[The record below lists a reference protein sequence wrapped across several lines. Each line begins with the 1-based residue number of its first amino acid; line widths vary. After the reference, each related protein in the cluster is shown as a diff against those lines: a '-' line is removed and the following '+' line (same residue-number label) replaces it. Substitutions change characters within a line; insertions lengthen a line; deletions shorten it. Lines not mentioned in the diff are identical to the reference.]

1 MLDILMSK
9 CSAGFK
15 TTSHRDLYMTTKYI
29 VIALIFFSFSAKSSS
44 DFSQLETLFTQ
55 WRTFE
60 VPPLHE
66 QAPDYRQQTFEKRH
80 AKWAQFKTQLLA
92 FNKSQWT
99 VAQQVD
105 WFVMLAELNGYEF
118 NEKVL
123 KPWQRD
129 PAFYKQV
136 WTYKSDVPAHEGPS
150 PHYLTEL
157 WSYTFPLRET
167 EQTRLINDLSR
178 IKPFHTQAKENLTGN
193 AKELWVAGIRDIQ
206 NQHKNL
212 LHITPQIDIT
222 KNAILIKIH
231 QQAIQST
238 GELVVWLQAQSATK
252 TGPSGL
258 GIEHYTW
265 YQQHVHMLPM
275 TWEDEERLLR
285 RELDRAWASLKL
297 EEHRNSGL
305 PELVSVKNAA
315 EYDLLASKSAEFFL
329 TFLDEKNIVTVAD
342 YFKPALYAKL
352 GSFKP
357 EANRHFFHIGSHLDP
372 TPLYS
377 HFYHWFE
384 LAIMENDPN
393 PRTIRKE
400 ALLYNIFDSRNEGT
414 ATAVEEV
421 FMHAGLY
428 DHNPRTREI
437 VWIMLAQ
444 RAARGLGS
452 LYAHANQ
459 MTMQQAGE
467 IHMNYTPRGWM
478 KTEPDLLIF
487 EQHLYLRQPGYGT
500 SYVTGKALLDTAMA
514 QKAKLDEEQGQYFT
528 LKSFFDQL
536 NSIGGVPIAL
546 GTWEMTGIKPA
557 FLNDVE
563 KLAKT
568 PLQ

>member
-1 MLDILMSK
+1 MKS
-9 CSAGFK
+9 
-15 TTSHRDLYMTTKYI
+15 KYI
-29 VIALIFFSFSAKSSS
+29 VITLLFFTFGAKSSA
-44 DFSQLETLFTQ
+44 DFSQLETLFSQ

-66 QAPDYRQQTFEKRH
+66 LAPDYRQQTFEKRH
-80 AKWAQFKTQLLA
+80 AKWVQFKTQLLA
-92 FNKSQWT
+92 LDRSQWS

-118 NEKVL
+118 NEQVL

-157 WSYTFPLRET
+157 WSYSYPLSAI

-178 IKPFHTQAKENLTGN
+178 IKPFHKQAKINLTGN

-206 NQHKNL
+206 TQRQDL
-212 LHITPQIDIT
+212 LGITSQIEST
-222 KNAILIKIH
+222 TNATLIKTH
-231 QQAIQST
+231 QQAIEST
-238 GELVVWLQAQSATK
+238 GELVVWLQQQSATK

-305 PELVSVKNAA
+305 PQLVAVKTAA
-315 EYDLLASKSAEFFL
+315 EYDILANQSAEYFL
-329 TFLDEKNIVTVAD
+329 KFLEEKNVVTVAD

-352 GSFKP
+352 GSFVP
-357 EANRHFFHIGSHLDP
+357 EATRHFFHIGSHLDP

-393 PRTIRKE
+393 PRTIRKD

-428 DHNPRTREI
+428 DHNPRAREI

-514 QKAKLDEEQGQYFT
+514 QKAKLDEELGRDFA

-536 NSIGGVPIAL
+536 NSIGGIPIAL
-546 GTWEMTGIKPA
+546 STWEMTGIKPA
-557 FLNDVE
+557 FLNEVE
-563 KLAKT
+563 KLANT
-568 PLQ
+568 PLP

>member
-1 MLDILMSK
+1 MKS
-9 CSAGFK
+9 
-15 TTSHRDLYMTTKYI
+15 KYI
-29 VIALIFFSFSAKSSS
+29 VIALLFFTFGAKSSS
-44 DFSQLETLFTQ
+44 DFSQLETLFSQ
-55 WRTFE
+55 WRSFE

-66 QAPDYRQQTFEKRH
+66 LAPDYRQQTFKKRH
-80 AKWAQFKTQLLA
+80 ATWVKFKTQLLA
-92 FNKSQWT
+92 LDKSQWT

-123 KPWQRD
+123 RPWQRD

-157 WSYTFPLRET
+157 WSYSFPLGAS

-178 IKPFHTQAKENLTGN
+178 IKPFHKQAKENLTGN
-193 AKELWVAGIRDIQ
+193 AKELWIAGIRDIQ
-206 NQHKNL
+206 TQRQDL
-212 LHITPQIDIT
+212 LDITSQIETT
-222 KNAILIKIH
+222 KNATLIKTH

-238 GELVVWLQAQSATK
+238 GQLVVWLQTQSATK

-305 PELVSVKNAA
+305 PELVSVKNAQ
-315 EYDLLASKSAEFFL
+315 EYDLLANKSAEYFL

-352 GSFKP
+352 GSFQP
-357 EANRHFFHIGSHLDP
+357 EANRHFFYIGSHLDP

-393 PRTIRKE
+393 PRTMRKD

-428 DHNPRTREI
+428 DHNPRAREI

-459 MTMQQAGE
+459 MTMEQAGE

-514 QKAKLDEEQGQYFT
+514 QKAKLDEEQGQPFA

-536 NSIGGVPIAL
+536 NSIGGIPIAL

-557 FLNDVE
+557 FLNEVE
-563 KLAKT
+563 RLAKT

>member
-1 MLDILMSK
+1 MKS
-9 CSAGFK
+9 
-15 TTSHRDLYMTTKYI
+15 KYI
-29 VIALIFFSFSAKSSS
+29 VITLLFFTFGAKSSA
-44 DFSQLETLFTQ
+44 DFSQLETLFSQ

-66 QAPDYRQQTFEKRH
+66 LAPDYRQQTFEKRH
-80 AKWAQFKTQLLA
+80 AKWVQFKTQLLA
-92 FNKSQWT
+92 LDRSQWS

-118 NEKVL
+118 NEQVL

-157 WSYTFPLRET
+157 WSYSYPLSAI

-178 IKPFHTQAKENLTGN
+178 IKPFHKQAKINLTGN

-206 NQHKNL
+206 TQRQDL
-212 LHITPQIDIT
+212 LGITSQIEST
-222 KNAILIKIH
+222 TNATLIKTH
-231 QQAIQST
+231 QQAIEST
-238 GELVVWLQAQSATK
+238 GELVVWLQQQSATK

-305 PELVSVKNAA
+305 PQLVAVKTAA
-315 EYDLLASKSAEFFL
+315 EYDILANQSAEYFL
-329 TFLDEKNIVTVAD
+329 KFLEEKNVVTVAD

-352 GSFKP
+352 GSFVP
-357 EANRHFFHIGSHLDP
+357 EATRHFFHIGSHLDP

-393 PRTIRKE
+393 PRTIRKD

-428 DHNPRTREI
+428 DHNPR
-437 VWIMLAQ
+437 
-444 RAARGLGS
+444 AR
-452 LYAHANQ
+452 
-459 MTMQQAGE
+459 
-467 IHMNYTPRGWM
+467 
-478 KTEPDLLIF
+478 
-487 EQHLYLRQPGYGT
+487 
-500 SYVTGKALLDTAMA
+500 
-514 QKAKLDEEQGQYFT
+514 
-528 LKSFFDQL
+528 
-536 NSIGGVPIAL
+536 
-546 GTWEMTGIKPA
+546 
-557 FLNDVE
+557 
-563 KLAKT
+563 
-568 PLQ
+568 

>member
-1 MLDILMSK
+1 MKS
-9 CSAGFK
+9 
-15 TTSHRDLYMTTKYI
+15 KYI
-29 VIALIFFSFSAKSSS
+29 MITLLFFTFGAKSSA
-44 DFSQLETLFTQ
+44 DFSQLETLFSQ

-66 QAPDYRQQTFEKRH
+66 LAPDYRQQTFEKRH
-80 AKWAQFKTQLLA
+80 AKWGQFKTQLLA
-92 FNKSQWT
+92 LDRSQWS

-118 NEKVL
+118 NEQVL

-157 WSYTFPLRET
+157 WSYSFPLGAS

-178 IKPFHTQAKENLTGN
+178 IKPFHKQAKENLTGN
-193 AKELWVAGIRDIQ
+193 AKELWIAGIRDIQ
-206 NQHKNL
+206 SQRQDL
-212 LHITPQIDIT
+212 LDITSQIEST
-222 KNAILIKIH
+222 KNATLIKTH
-231 QQAIQST
+231 QQAIEST
-238 GELVVWLQAQSATK
+238 GELVVWLQQQSATK

-305 PELVSVKNAA
+305 PQLVAVKTAA
-315 EYDLLASKSAEFFL
+315 EYDILANQSAEYFL
-329 TFLDEKNIVTVAD
+329 KFLEEKNVVTVAD

-352 GSFKP
+352 GSFVP
-357 EANRHFFHIGSHLDP
+357 ETTRHFFHIGSHLDP

-393 PRTIRKE
+393 PRTIRKD

-428 DHNPRTREI
+428 DHNPRAREI

-459 MTMQQAGE
+459 MTMEQAGK

-514 QKAKLDEEQGQYFT
+514 QKAKLDEEQGKPFA

-536 NSIGGVPIAL
+536 NSIGGIPIAL

-557 FLNDVE
+557 FLNEVE
-563 KLAKT
+563 RLAKT

>member
-1 MLDILMSK
+1 MKS
-9 CSAGFK
+9 
-15 TTSHRDLYMTTKYI
+15 KYI
-29 VIALIFFSFSAKSSS
+29 MITLLFFTFGAKSSA
-44 DFSQLETLFTQ
+44 DFSQLETLFSQ

-66 QAPDYRQQTFEKRH
+66 LAPDYRQQTFEKRH
-80 AKWAQFKTQLLA
+80 AKWGQFKTQLLA
-92 FNKSQWT
+92 LDRSQWS

-118 NEKVL
+118 NEQVL

-157 WSYTFPLRET
+157 WSYSFPLGAS

-178 IKPFHTQAKENLTGN
+178 IKPFHKQAKENLTGN
-193 AKELWVAGIRDIQ
+193 AKELWIAGIRDIQ
-206 NQHKNL
+206 SQRQDL
-212 LHITPQIDIT
+212 LDITSQIEST
-222 KNAILIKIH
+222 KNATLIKTH
-231 QQAIQST
+231 QQAIEST
-238 GELVVWLQAQSATK
+238 GELVVWLQQQSATK

-305 PELVSVKNAA
+305 PQLVAVKTAA
-315 EYDLLASKSAEFFL
+315 EYDILANQSAEYFL
-329 TFLDEKNIVTVAD
+329 KFLEEKNVVTVAD

-352 GSFKP
+352 GSFVP
-357 EANRHFFHIGSHLDP
+357 ETTRHFFHIGSHLDP

-393 PRTIRKE
+393 PRTIRKD

-428 DHNPRTREI
+428 DHNPRAREI

-459 MTMQQAGE
+459 MTMEQAGK

-514 QKAKLDEEQGQYFT
+514 QKAKLDEEQGNPFA

-536 NSIGGVPIAL
+536 NSIGGIPIAL

-557 FLNDVE
+557 FLNEVE
-563 KLAKT
+563 RLAKT

>member
-1 MLDILMSK
+1 MKS
-9 CSAGFK
+9 
-15 TTSHRDLYMTTKYI
+15 KYI
-29 VIALIFFSFSAKSSS
+29 VITLLFFTFGAKSAS
-44 DFSQLETLFTQ
+44 DFSQLETLFSQ

-66 QAPDYRQQTFEKRH
+66 LAPDYRQQTFEKRH
-80 AKWAQFKTQLLA
+80 AKWRQFKSQLLA
-92 FNKSQWT
+92 LDKSQWT

-118 NEKVL
+118 NEQVL

-157 WSYTFPLRET
+157 WSYSFPLGAS
-167 EQTRLINDLSR
+167 EQTRLINDFSR
-178 IKPFHTQAKENLTGN
+178 IKPFHKQAKENLTGN
-193 AKELWVAGIRDIQ
+193 AKELWIAGIRDIQ
-206 NQHKNL
+206 TQRQDL
-212 LHITPQIDIT
+212 LDIT
-222 KNAILIKIH
+222 SQIKSTTNATLIKTH
-231 QQAIQST
+231 QQAIEST
-238 GELVVWLQAQSATK
+238 GELVLWLQQQSATK

-275 TWEDEERLLR
+275 TWADEERLLR

-305 PELVSVKNAA
+305 PQLVAVKTAA
-315 EYDLLASKSAEFFL
+315 EYDILANQSAEYFL
-329 TFLDEKNIVTVAD
+329 KFLDEKNVVTVAD

-352 GSFKP
+352 GSFVP
-357 EANRHFFHIGSHLDP
+357 EATRHFFHIGSHLDP

-384 LAIMENDPN
+384 LAIMENNPN
-393 PRTIRKE
+393 PRTIRKN

-421 FMHAGLY
+421 FMQAGLY
-428 DHNPRTREI
+428 DHNPRAREI

-514 QKAKLDEEQGQYFT
+514 QKAKLDEELGRDFA

-536 NSIGGVPIAL
+536 NSIGGIPIAL

-557 FLNDVE
+557 FLSEVE
-563 KLAKT
+563 RLAKT

>member
-1 MLDILMSK
+1 
-9 CSAGFK
+9 
-15 TTSHRDLYMTTKYI
+15 MTTKSLA
-29 VIALIFFSFSAKSSS
+29 IALLLFSFGAKSSS

-60 VPPLHE
+60 VAPLHDL
-66 QAPDYRQQTFEKRH
+66 APDYRQETFEKRH
-80 AKWAQFKTQLLA
+80 SKWAQFKTELLA
-92 FNKSQWT
+92 FDKSQWT
-99 VAQQVD
+99 VEQQID

-118 NEKVL
+118 NETVL

-129 PAFYKQV
+129 PAFYSQV
-136 WTYKSDVPAHEGPS
+136 WTYKSDVPAHEGPT
-150 PHYLTEL
+150 PHYVTEL
-157 WSYTFPLRET
+157 WSYSFPIVAS
-167 EQTRLINDLSR
+167 EQARLLSDLSR
-178 IKPFHTQAKENLTGN
+178 IKPFQIQARENLTGN

-206 NQHKNL
+206 IQHKTL
-212 LHITPQIDIT
+212 LDITPQIET
-222 KNAILIKIH
+222 TENVTLIETH

-238 GELVVWLQAQSATK
+238 AQFVIWLQEQSASK

-258 GIEHYTW
+258 GIDQYTW
-265 YQQHVHMLPM
+265 YQKHVHLVPM
-275 TWEDEERLLR
+275 TWKDEERLLR
-285 RELDRAWASLKL
+285 RELDRAWSSLKL
-297 EEHRNSGL
+297 EEHRNIGL
-305 PELVSVKNAA
+305 PQLVSAKTPE
-315 EYDLLASKSAEFFL
+315 EYDLLANRSAEFFL
-329 TFLDEKNIVTVAD
+329 KFLEEKNIVTVAD

-352 GSFKP
+352 GSFVP
-357 EANRHFFHIGSHLDP
+357 EETRHFFYIGSHLDP

-393 PRTIRKE
+393 PRTIRKD

-428 DHNPRTREI
+428 DHNPRSREI

-459 MTMQQAGE
+459 MTMEQAGE

-514 QKAKLDEEQGQYFT
+514 QKAKLDEEQGQEFF
-528 LKSFFDQL
+528 LKSFFDEL
-536 NSIGGVPIAL
+536 NSIGGIPIAL

-557 FLNDVE
+557 FLDEVE
-563 KLAKT
+563 KVAKSAR
-568 PLQ
+568 

>member
-1 MLDILMSK
+1 MKI
-9 CSAGFK
+9 K
-15 TTSHRDLYMTTKYI
+15 TRC
-29 VIALIFFSFSAKSSS
+29 IAITLLFFSFGAKSSA

-55 WRTFE
+55 WRSFE
-60 VPPLHE
+60 VAPLHDL
-66 QAPDYRQQTFEKRH
+66 APDYRQKTFKKRH
-80 AKWAQFKTQLLA
+80 PKWAQFKTQLLA
-92 FNKSQWT
+92 FDKSQWT

-105 WFVMLAELNGYEF
+105 WFVMLAEINGYEF

-136 WTYKSDVPAHEGPS
+136 WTYKSDVPAHEGPT
-150 PHYLTEL
+150 PHYVTEL
-157 WSYTFPLRET
+157 WGYSFPISPR
-167 EQTRLINDLSR
+167 EQTRLTKDLSR
-178 IKPFHTQAKENLTGN
+178 IKPFHIQAKENLTGN
-193 AKELWVAGIRDIQ
+193 AKELWIAGIRDIQ
-206 NQHKNL
+206 IQQQDL
-212 LHITPQIDIT
+212 LDITPQIET
-222 KNAILIKIH
+222 TANAALIETH
-231 QQAIQST
+231 LQAIQST
-238 GELVVWLQAQSATK
+238 GQFIEWLQQQSTTK

-258 GIEHYTW
+258 GIEQYSWH
-265 YQQHVHMLPM
+265 QKHVHLLSM

-285 RELDRAWASLKL
+285 RELDRAWSSLKL
-297 EEHRNSGL
+297 EEQRNIGL
-305 PELVSVKNAA
+305 PPLVSVKNAE
-315 EYDLLASKSAEFFL
+315 EYDQLANRSAEFFL
-329 TFLDEKNIVTVAD
+329 RFLEEKNIVTVAD
-342 YFKPALYAKL
+342 YFKPALYERL
-352 GSFKP
+352 GRFVP
-357 EANRHFFHIGSHLDP
+357 EATRHFFYIGSHLDP

-393 PRTIRKE
+393 PRTIRKN

-414 ATAVEEV
+414 ATAVEEI

-428 DHNPRTREI
+428 DHNPRAREI

-500 SYVTGKALLDTAMA
+500 SYLTGKALLDTAMA
-514 QKAKLDEEQGQYFT
+514 QKAKLDEEQGRDFV

-536 NSIGGVPIAL
+536 NSIGGIPITL
-546 GTWEMTGIKPA
+546 GTWELTGRRPT
-557 FLNDVE
+557 FLNEVE
-563 KLAKT
+563 EVAT
-568 PLQ
+568 AQQH